1 MTSMTSYNKMQCFYS
16 FREEALG
23 EDTQAY
29 WKTDNN
35 AIYQVDGSKSFNFG
49 KLKIISNVN
58 LLSLSY

>member
-1 MTSMTSYNKMQCFYS
+1 MFYF

-23 EDTQAY
+23 EATQVY

-49 KLKIISNVN
+49 KLIIVPKVN
-58 LLSLSY
+58 LLSFSY